1 MTQRRQRAVSKLAAF
16 LALLSDGKW
25 HGTDEL
31 LHKLELNE
39 RELEEIMA
47 FLDNYDF
54 VDVDKENGKVKI
66 NKDFQKLVA
75 QTNNVA
81 VEKK

>member
-1 MTQRRQRAVSKLAAF
+1 MF
-16 LALLSDGKW
+16 LASLSDGKW

-31 LHKLELNE
+31 LLKLELNE
-39 RELEEIMA
+39 RELQEITA
-47 FLDNYDF
+47 FLDNYEF
-54 VDVDKENGKVKI
+54 VEIDKKNRKVKI

-81 VEKK
+81 IES

>member
-1 MTQRRQRAVSKLAAF
+1 MSKLAMF

-31 LHKLELNE
+31 LAKLEFNE
-39 RELEEIMA
+39 HDLQEITA
-47 FLDNYDF
+47 FLVNYEF
-54 VDVDKENGKVKI
+54 VKVDKKNGKVRI
-66 NKDFQKLVA
+66 NEDFQKLVA

-81 VEKK
+81 VE

>member
-1 MTQRRQRAVSKLAAF
+1 MF

-31 LHKLELNE
+31 LLKLELNE
-39 RELEEIMA
+39 RELQEITA
-47 FLDNYDF
+47 FLDNYEF
-54 VDVDKENGKVKI
+54 VEIDKKNRKVKI

-81 VEKK
+81 IES

>member
-1 MTQRRQRAVSKLAAF
+1 MF

-31 LHKLELNE
+31 LAKLELNE
-39 RELEEIMA
+39 HDLQEITA

-54 VDVDKENGKVKI
+54 VEMDKKNGKVKI

-81 VEKK
+81 VE

>member
-1 MTQRRQRAVSKLAAF
+1 VSKLAMF

-31 LHKLELNE
+31 LLKLELNE
-39 RELEEIMA
+39 RELQEITA
-47 FLDNYDF
+47 FLDNYEF
-54 VDVDKENGKVKI
+54 VEIDKKNRKVKI

-81 VEKK
+81 IES

>member
-1 MTQRRQRAVSKLAAF
+1 MF

-25 HGTDEL
+25 HGTGEL
-31 LHKLELNE
+31 LAKLELNE
-39 RELEEIMA
+39 HDLQEITA

-54 VDVDKENGKVKI
+54 VEMDKKNGKVKI

-81 VEKK
+81 VE